1 MSAFDEAVSVLGGGR
16 AGRESVHADR
26 RAQPARPLI
35 TLTAF
40 AALGLYGVSRW
51 SILLDPRPSSR
62 MLGLLALA
70 TVTAG
75 VLGAAVTR
83 GRVARGLA
91 VIVAVLACLA
101 ALALAGVPAT
111 LIVHGHPRAIW
122 SGISDGLGALPRV
135 LVPYNG
141 ADPWVPVVVTLGAA
155 VLVMDAA
162 LVLAFAPR
170 SLGDARRAA
179 AAMPLIALAVV
190 PSTLIRPQAPYLQGL
205 LLLALVAALVW
216 GERLRRRDARA
227 ALIALALAG
236 AGAMV
241 IGPALDRHRPLLN
254 YEGLAGAF
262 APTNIETFDWS
273 QRYGPLDWPR
283 TGREVMSVKAA
294 HPDYWKAQNLDVFD
308 GVDWVQGADEST
320 AAIPAPDPNALAR
333 WTQRVQ
339 VTIRGMRTTD
349 VIAAGFTTQPPEQVP
364 QGVVPGD
371 SPGTWLA
378 GTDLEPGDSYFVTTY
393 SPQPTTAEL
402 AATAGQPYPQLYLA
416 SYRAITLPGTAP
428 GQPDAGEILFPPF
441 RSHAPA
447 VRITGNT
454 STGATSN
461 DGAAAMRAS
470 PYAGAY
476 ALARRLAKGA
486 PTPIAYIKRVERY
499 LSTGFT
505 YNENAPR
512 HRYPLESFLFQDKLG
527 YCQQFSGAMALL
539 LRMGGVPARV
549 SAGFTS
555 GTYDQSLKQWVVSD
569 LDAHAWVEAWFPSY
583 GWVRFDPTPGVAPA
597 LGGRGALAVP
607 KFPAGGGASQGQLH
621 RPVHDIPAASR
632 AAAGG
637 GSGLGLILGAGVLVA
652 AGLLAMLALRTA
664 RRRAARAAGDPVVFE
679 LERALTRSGRPLPP
693 GTTLSQLEHRFRSS
707 PDAAAYIR
715 ALRLSRYGAIGHGP
729 TPAQRR
735 ALRERLSE
743 GLGVTGRLRAL
754 WALPPWPVRGSL
766 TGLRSVLKSS
776 YGRRV

>member
-1 MSAFDEAVSVLGGGR
+1 MSAFDEAISVLGAGR
-16 AGRESVHADR
+16 AEHRSARVDR
-26 RAQPARPLI
+26 RAAPARPLV
-35 TLTAF
+35 TLAAF

-51 SILLDPRPSSR
+51 SILLEPRPTSR

-70 TVTAG
+70 TATAG

-83 GRVARGLA
+83 GRLARAAA

-111 LIVHGHPRAIW
+111 LIVHAHPRAIW
-122 SGISDGLGALPRV
+122 SGVSDGLGALPRV

-155 VLVMDAA
+155 VLLMDGA

-179 AAMPLIALAVV
+179 AAMPLIAVAVV
-190 PSTLIRPQAPYLQGL
+190 PTTLIRPQAPYLQGL
-205 LLLALVAALVW
+205 LLLVLVGALVW

-273 QRYGPLDWPR
+273 QRYGPLNWPR
-283 TGREVMSVKAA
+283 TGREVMTVRAT

-308 GVDWVQGADEST
+308 GVDWVQGTNETT

-333 WTQRVQ
+333 WTQRVE
-339 VTIRGMRTTD
+339 VTITGMRTTD
-349 VIAAGFTTQPPEQVP
+349 VIAPGFTLQPPEQVP
-364 QGVVPGD
+364 QGVIPGD

-378 GTDLEPGDSYFVTTY
+378 GTDLQPGDSYFVTSY
-393 SPQPTTAEL
+393 SPQPSTAEL

-416 SYRAITLPGTAP
+416 SYRAITLPTPAP
-428 GQPDAGEILFPPF
+428 GQPAAGEILFPAF
-441 RSHAPA
+441 GSHAPA
-447 VRITGNT
+447 VRITGV
-454 STGATSN
+454 ASN
-461 DGAAAMRAS
+461 DGAAAVRAS

-486 PTPIAYIKRVERY
+486 PTPIAYIKRIERY

-512 HRYPLESFLFQDKLG
+512 HAYPLESFLFQDKLG

-555 GTYDQSLKQWVVSD
+555 GTYDQSLNQWAVSD

-583 GWVRFDPTPGVAPA
+583 GWVRFDPTPGVAPE

-607 KFPAGGGASQGQLH
+607 KLPAGGGGAQGQLH
-621 RPVHDIPAASR
+621 RAIHDIPAGSR
-632 AAAGG
+632 AGSAGSS
-637 GSGLGLILGAGVLVA
+637 SGLWLILGAGALVL
-652 AGLLAMLALRTA
+652 AGLGALLALR
-664 RRRAARAAGDPVVFE
+664 RRGRHAARGDRDPVVFE
-679 LERALTRSGRPLPP
+679 LERALARSGRPLRG
-693 GTTLSQLEHRFRSS
+693 GTTLSGLEHRFRSS

-715 ALRLSRYGAIGHGP
+715 ALRLSRYGAAGDGP
-729 TPAQRR
+729 TRAQRR
-735 ALRERLSE
+735 ALRARLSE
-743 GLGVTGRLRAL
+743 GLGATGRLRAL
-754 WALPPWPVRGSL
+754 WALPPWPFRAP
-766 TGLRSVLKSS
+766 
-776 YGRRV
+776 

>member
-1 MSAFDEAVSVLGGGR
+1 MSAVNEAVSVLGAGR
-16 AGRESVHADR
+16 AGRESTRADR
-26 RAQPARPLI
+26 RAQPARGLI
-35 TLTAF
+35 TLVAF

-51 SILLDPRPSSR
+51 SILLDPRPTSR

-70 TVTAG
+70 TATAG
-75 VLGAAVTR
+75 GLGAAVTR

-91 VIVAVLACLA
+91 VVLAVLACLA

-111 LIVHGHPRAIW
+111 LIVHAHPRAIW
-122 SGISDGLGALPRV
+122 AGVSDGLGALPRV

-155 VLVMDAA
+155 VLLMDGA

-190 PSTLIRPQAPYLQGL
+190 PTTLIRPQAPYLEGL
-205 LLLALVAALVW
+205 LLLVLIAALVW

-227 ALIALALAG
+227 VVIALALAG

-241 IGPALDRHRPLLN
+241 IGPSLDRHRPLLN

-283 TGREVMSVKAA
+283 TGREVMTVKAA

-308 GVDWVQGADEST
+308 GVDWVQGTNETT
-320 AAIPAPDPNALAR
+320 AAIPPPDPAALTR
-333 WTQRVQ
+333 WTQRMQ

-349 VIAAGFTTQPPEQVP
+349 VISAGFTLQPPEQVP

-378 GTDLEPGDSYFVTTY
+378 GTDLQPGDSYFSTVY
-393 SPQPTTAEL
+393 SPQPSTGEL

-416 SYRAITLPGTAP
+416 SYRAITLPRTAP
-428 GQPDAGEILFPPF
+428 GQPAAGEILFPPF
-441 RSHAPA
+441 GTHAPTL
-447 VRITGNT
+447 RIAGVT
-454 STGATSN
+454 SA
-461 DGAAAMRAS
+461 DGAATMRAS

-476 ALARRLAKGA
+476 ALAGRLAKSA

-499 LSTGFT
+499 LATGFT

-512 HRYPLESFLFQDKLG
+512 HTYPLESFLFHDKLG

-555 GTYDQSLKQWVVSD
+555 GTYDQSLHQWVVSD

-583 GWVRFDPTPGVAPA
+583 GWVRFDPTPGVAPE
-597 LGGRGALAVP
+597 LGGHGALAVP
-607 KFPAGGGASQGQLH
+607 KLPAVGSGAQGQLH
-621 RPVHDIPAASR
+621 RGIHDIPAASG
-632 AAAGG
+632 AHSTGSN
-637 GSGLGLILGAGVLVA
+637 SGLWLILGAGA
-652 AGLLAMLALRTA
+652 AGLAGLGGLAALRSA
-664 RRRAARAAGDPVVFE
+664 RRRAARAAGDPVVYE
-679 LERALTRSGRPLPP
+679 LERALVRSGRPLRP
-693 GTTLSQLEHRFRSS
+693 GTTLSELEHRFRSS

-715 ALRLSRYGAIGHGP
+715 ALRLSRYGAAGDGP
-729 TPAQRR
+729 TRAQRR
-735 ALRERLSE
+735 ALRVRLSE
-743 GLGVTGRLRAL
+743 GLGATGRLRAL

-766 TGLRSVLKSS
+766 TGLRCVLKSNH
-776 YGRRV
+776 GRRV